1 MEITEQKLKEILKE
15 QREEYQR
22 YLGTLQED
30 FDSKVKLLAEQ
41 YDSIRK
47 TLESH
52 SETLES
58 HSEILKSHS
67 EMIASMK
74 EDIEIMKIDIAFIK
88 NSLKKKV
95 DVEEF
100 QALESRVAVL
110 EAKIRK

>member
-52 SETLES
+52 SEM
-58 HSEILKSHS
+58 LKSHS

-110 EAKIRK
+110 EAKMRK